1 MNTFKKFLK
10 EEDALGTVEIVII
23 LAVLVS
29 IALIFRETII
39 TYVRKLLGNILS
51 GGSGGG
57 DIDSSGV
64 QVN

>member
-29 IALIFRETII
+29 IALIFRNTII
-39 TYVRKLLGNILS
+39 KYVQGLLENILKNS
-51 GGSGGG
+51 TDGGE
-57 DIDSSGV
+57 IESSGV